1 MGNVW
6 TVARHTIAESM
17 RMKIAVFFVVLLA
30 VLVLGL
36 PFASKG
42 DDSVSGAVQSFLA
55 YSIAALSF
63 LLSCLTIFLS
73 KSLSADLTGKQI
85 LTLMAKPLAR
95 WQYVIGKWLGI
106 VLLNTA
112 ILTLSG
118 LVIYGM
124 TWYIASQ
131 PARDEF
137 DKERLD
143 HQILKARHAS
153 RFVMPDFTAAA
164 GAVYERNLKEGRYT
178 GIGDFDPAGEKE
190 RLRKEEGK
198 RWRSVWPLES
208 RVFEFE
214 DVRCPRAA
222 GTVVH
227 IRYRARVHN
236 FPPDEILRCQW
247 VIGNREKDTEVYF
260 VPRRDI
266 IERVHTIAVPADA
279 VATDNTLTAV
289 FINANPWV
297 DAGET
302 QRANTV
308 VFEGPDS
315 VEVLFS
321 VSSFGSNLVRALS
334 LVMCRL
340 AFLGAVAVAVTTVF
354 SFPVACLVAL
364 VVYVLATMRGFLGDA
379 ISWLPDEGMISV
391 LHMAMENLVRGIY
404 FVIPDFSKF
413 NGLENLVDG
422 RNVTLKWVLLG
433 VGQLVLIQTSTLLL
447 IACLLFQRREVS
459 EVSV

>member
-1 MGNVW
+1 MGNVG
-6 TVARHTIAESM
+6 TVARHTIAESI

-85 LTLMAKPLAR
+85 LTLMSKPLAR

-106 VLLNTA
+106 VLLNAA

-143 HQILKARHAS
+143 NQILKARHAS

-164 GAVYERNLKEGRYT
+164 AAVYERNLKEGRYT
-178 GIGDFDPAGEKE
+178 GIGDFDPAGERE
-190 RLRKEEGK
+190 RLRKEEDK

-214 DVRCPRAA
+214 DVRCRRAA
-222 GTVVH
+222 EAVVH
-227 IRYRARVHN
+227 IRYRVRVHN
-236 FPPDEILRCQW
+236 FPPDEMLRCQW
-247 VIGNREKDTEVYF
+247 VIGDREKDTEVYF

-266 IERVHTIAVPADA
+266 IDRVHTVVVPADA
-279 VATDNTLTAV
+279 VAADNTLTAV

-308 VFEGPDS
+308 VFEGPES

-379 ISWLPDEGMISV
+379 VSWLPEEGVIS
-391 LHMAMENLVRGIY
+391 LFHTAMENLVRGIY